1 MTVMAWQCQFF
12 VCFICKIASW
22 SATVLR
28 IMVEKKLDV
37 SGTVKLEEIVEVHA
51 AMVRRIATVYER
63 HPDRVDDLAQ
73 DVWIAVW
80 QALPR
85 LNDNTT
91 LRSYIA
97 RITQNICVTHVRR
110 ALVRQ
115 TQPLSDTLPD
125 LAPAPDEATAHAMRL
140 ARLIEAVRNLPENL
154 KAVASLYLEDMPV
167 KDIAIA
173 LGISESNTS
182 VRLHRAKSAIRLSF
196 GDLL

>member
-1 MTVMAWQCQFF
+1 
-12 VCFICKIASW
+12 
-22 SATVLR
+22 
-28 IMVEKKLDV
+28 MVE
-37 SGTVKLEEIVEVHA
+37 LEEILKDHA

-63 HPDRVDDLAQ
+63 HPDRVDDLVQ

-85 LNDNTT
+85 LKNHAT
-91 LRSYIA
+91 LKSYIA

-115 TQPLSDTLPD
+115 TQPLSDTMPD
-125 LAPAPDEATAHAMRL
+125 PAPPLEEATGHAMRL
-140 ARLIEAVRNLPENL
+140 ACLIEAVRNLPDNL

-167 KDIAIA
+167 KDIALA
-173 LGISESNTS
+173 LGISESNAS

-196 GDLL
+196 GDPS

>member
-1 MTVMAWQCQFF
+1 M
-12 VCFICKIASW
+12 
-22 SATVLR
+22 
-28 IMVEKKLDV
+28 
-37 SGTVKLEEIVEVHA
+37 VKLEEIVEVHA

-63 HPDRVDDLAQ
+63 HPDRVDDLVQ

-85 LNDNTT
+85 LNNHAT

-97 RITQNICVTHVRR
+97 RITQNICVTHIRR

-115 TQPLSDTLPD
+115 AQSLSDTLPD
-125 LAPAPDEATAHAMRL
+125 PAPAPDEATAQAVRV
-140 ARLIEAVRNLPENL
+140 ARLIEAVRSLPENL
-154 KAVASLYLEDMPV
+154 KAVACLYLEEMPV

-173 LGISESNTS
+173 LGISESNAS

-196 GDLL
+196 GDNS

>member
-1 MTVMAWQCQFF
+1 
-12 VCFICKIASW
+12 
-22 SATVLR
+22 
-28 IMVEKKLDV
+28 
-37 SGTVKLEEIVEVHA
+37 
-51 AMVRRIATVYER
+51 MVRRIASVYER
-63 HPDRVDDLAQ
+63 HPDRVDDLTQ

-125 LAPAPDEATAHAMRL
+125 LTPAPDEATAHAMRL

>member
-1 MTVMAWQCQFF
+1 M
-12 VCFICKIASW
+12 
-22 SATVLR
+22 
-28 IMVEKKLDV
+28 
-37 SGTVKLEEIVEVHA
+37 EEIVEVHA
-51 AMVRRIATVYER
+51 AMVRRIASVYES
-63 HPDRVDDLAQ
+63 HSDRVDDLVQ

-125 LAPAPDEATAHAMRL
+125 LSPAPDEATAHAMRL

-154 KAVASLYLEDMPV
+154 KAVATLYLEDMPV
-167 KDIAIA
+167 KEIAIA

-182 VRLHRAKSAIRLSF
+182 VRLHRARAAIKLSF
-196 GDLL
+196 GDPL